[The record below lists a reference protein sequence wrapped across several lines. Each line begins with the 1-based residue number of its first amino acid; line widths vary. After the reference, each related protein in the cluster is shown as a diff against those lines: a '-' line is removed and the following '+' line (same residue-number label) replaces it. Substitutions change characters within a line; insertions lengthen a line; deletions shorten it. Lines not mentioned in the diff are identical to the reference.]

1 MLPVVA
7 LIPVPGEGVPAGW
20 GAGAAEK
27 MLKLPARTPVGCVA
41 RPAIEP
47 DGWAGAGGKALAFA
61 AGACCAG
68 APAAAV
74 FA

>member
-7 LIPVPGEGVPAGW
+7 LIPVPGEGDPAAW

-47 DGWAGAGGKALAFA
+47 EGWAGAGGGGKPLAVEDC
-61 AGACCAG
+61 GPG
-68 APAAAV
+68 APAGAV